1 MKVLIIEMI
10 DLAVSKFDY
19 DLIEQVRRLIDK
31 LSTTA
36 NAPSDWRGI
45 GEDLEREYES
55 GSWAYEQLELWNYS
69 EA

>member
-1 MKVLIIEMI
+1 MKELIIEMI
-10 DLAVSKFDY
+10 DLAVSKFVY

-36 NAPSDWRGI
+36 NAPSDWRSV
-45 GEDLEREYES
+45 GEEIEKEYQS
-55 GSWAYEQLELWNYS
+55 GSWAYEELELWNYS